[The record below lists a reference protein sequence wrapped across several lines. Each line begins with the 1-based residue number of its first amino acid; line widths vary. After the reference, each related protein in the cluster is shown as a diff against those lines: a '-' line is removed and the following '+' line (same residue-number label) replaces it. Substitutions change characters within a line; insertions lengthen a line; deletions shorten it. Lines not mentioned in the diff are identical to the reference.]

1 MCLKNR
7 IAMHEGFSPVPYI
20 DPLVKQHPEKHGIQ
34 PTDLQV
40 AEKILNK
47 LKLTFG
53 FGFTFITREE
63 ALAVLQIRINKIS
76 QRLSS
81 VLPFYNGLTQD
92 VKDALIEMAF
102 QLGVEGVLE
111 FKNMLKAI
119 EERDWCAAYKEGLNS
134 KWYKETPHRAIAV
147 LKPFKDNCE
156 QCEDCK
162 KQRLEGL

>member
-7 IAMHEGFSPVPYI
+7 IAKHEGFSPVPYI

-34 PTDLQV
+34 PAELQV
-40 AEKILNK
+40 AQKILNK

-76 QRLSS
+76 QRLNS
-81 VLPFYNGLTQD
+81 VLPFYSGLEQD
-92 VKDALIEMAF
+92 VKDSLIEMAY
-102 QLGVEGVLE
+102 QLGVDGVLN

-119 EERDWCAAYKEGLNS
+119 KERDWCTAYKEGLDS
-134 KWYKETPHRAIAV
+134 EWYKETPNRAIAV
-147 LKPFKDNCE
+147 LKPLKDNCE
-156 QCEDCK
+156 QCEDCE
-162 KQRLEGL
+162 KQDIEGL